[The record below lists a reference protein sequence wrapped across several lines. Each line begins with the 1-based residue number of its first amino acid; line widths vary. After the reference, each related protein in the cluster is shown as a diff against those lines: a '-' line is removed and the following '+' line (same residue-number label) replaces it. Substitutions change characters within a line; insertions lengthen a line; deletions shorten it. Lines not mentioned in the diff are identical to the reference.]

1 MNRYIVSAFMAFTL
15 ASNAQ
20 AQQDLNADAL
30 HGLELDYM
38 ESMSS
43 GNVSVYADLT
53 YWNLF
58 AVRQHGWNGG
68 SGACSVPLPG
78 GSTLWTFGD
87 SYFGILS
94 EFYNRRKYNM
104 PHNAAMLQTGEA
116 SQDDF
121 TTLNEYVRTTRTLKG
136 TYTYW
141 GKAWLRHP
149 EATLGE
155 TQIDKGTIDS
165 DHYYRPEDGV
175 VTMGADGTP
184 MLQLLLSGYD
194 SDDNRNETAVATFSL
209 SGTLGDEGYMQL
221 ADLRRDVT
229 DGTAAFGTSVLED
242 GTYIY
247 LYGTVPTGGMW
258 GNTCYPVVAR
268 TSSRDLCSQ
277 WQYRIKNADGQWTWK
292 DTAPTDEELKRSGVA
307 SSFWCEHPS
316 VFKYGGRYYMCTFE
330 KVNSALYIMD
340 SDQPYG
346 PFQHRK
352 KLCSMPANQAD
363 MMRVMVQPQLSRM
376 GELVVSY
383 NMVPA
388 STTTVSKGSDGM
400 AVTTIVAGPDRSHDA
415 WTSALLQQQH
425 FLRIFGWQSLF
436 GVENTGPIK
445 DAGLETYTTSI
456 RQPSAVVAKSGLNVS
471 PRLATTSIDIR
482 RDGRFG
488 WTVASAT
495 GSVVLHGKADGVAHV
510 DVSALP
516 QGVYVVTAGGENCKV
531 VKL

>member
-1 MNRYIVSAFMAFTL
+1 MNRYIVSALMALTL
-15 ASNAQ
+15 ATDAQ
-20 AQQDLNADAL
+20 AQQDLNAAAL

-38 ESMSS
+38 EGMSS
-43 GNVSVYADLT
+43 GNVYVYSDLT

-87 SYFGILS
+87 SYFGLLS

-104 PHNAAMLQTGEA
+104 PHNAAMVQTGEA

-149 EATLGE
+149 EATLDE
-155 TQIDKGTIDS
+155 AQIDKGTIDS

-175 VTMGADGTP
+175 VVNGADGP
-184 MLQLLLSGYD
+184 ALQLLLSGYG
-194 SDDNRNETAVATFSL
+194 SDGNRNETAVATFSL
-209 SGTLGDEGYMQL
+209 AGSPGDEGYMQL
-221 ADLRRDVT
+221 IGLQRDVT

-242 GTYIY
+242 GSCIY
-247 LYGTVPTGGMW
+247 LYGTVPAGGVW

-268 TSSRDLCSQ
+268 TTTRDLCSP
-277 WQYRIKNADGQWTWK
+277 WQYRIKSADGQWTWQ

-307 SSFWCEHPS
+307 SGQWCEHPT
-316 VFKYGGRYYMCTFE
+316 VFRYGGRYYMCMFE

-340 SDQPYG
+340 SALPYG

-352 KLCSMPANQAD
+352 KLCSMPMDQAD
-363 MMRVMVQPQLSRM
+363 MMRLTVHPQLSRM

-388 STTTVSKGSDGM
+388 STSVVSKGSDGK
-400 AVTTIVAGPDRSHDA
+400 AVTTVVEGPDRSHDA
-415 WTSALLQQQH
+415 WASALLQQQH
-425 FLRIFGWQSLF
+425 FLRIFGWQSLY
-436 GVENTGPIK
+436 GIENVGPIK
-445 DAGLETYTTSI
+445 DAGLETYTTAIS
-456 RQPSAVVAKSGLNVS
+456 RSEAGVAKGGLSVS
-471 PRLATTSIDIR
+471 PLQARTSIDIR
-482 RDGRFG
+482 HDGRFR
-488 WTVASAT
+488 WTVVSAAGT
-495 GSVVLHGKADGVAHV
+495 VALHGKAEGVAHV
-510 DVSALP
+510 NVGTLP
-516 QGVYVVTAGGENCKV
+516 QGVYVVKVGGESCKV
-531 VKL
+531 VKR